1 MWVRVP
7 QPLLIKEKHTFWGVL
22 FSVSYARL
30 TQKVFA
36 WVLLGFSLGVAQW
49 WGLSECGGAI
59 YICFALCAV
68 EPAVEINDEGVKDGA
83 AGVEMAVVVLG
94 SDQGGGNAGGVDA
107 VGLGNV
113 GGGGVVSGLDRWRGG
128 FAVGV
133 AGMLGHKLIL
143 IRARMSLMLRIL

>member
-1 MWVRVP
+1 M
-7 QPLLIKEKHTFWGVL
+7 LIFPV
-22 FSVSYARL
+22 
-30 TQKVFA
+30 
-36 WVLLGFSLGVAQW
+36 GVAQW

-68 EPAVEINDEGVKDGA
+68 GSAVEEDDEGVKDGA
-83 AGVEMAVVVLG
+83 TGIKMAVVVFRG
-94 SDQGGGNAGGVDA
+94 DQGGGNASGVDA

-113 GGGGVVSGLDRWRGG
+113 GGGSVVFGLDRWRGG

-143 IRARMSLMLRIL
+143 IRARMSVMLRLL